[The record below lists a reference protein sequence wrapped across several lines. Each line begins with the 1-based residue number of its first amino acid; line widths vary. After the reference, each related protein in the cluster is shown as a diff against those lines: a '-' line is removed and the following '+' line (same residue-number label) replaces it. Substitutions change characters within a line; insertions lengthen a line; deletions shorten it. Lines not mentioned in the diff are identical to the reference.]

1 MGKGR
6 LLLASQSPRRR
17 ELLALLGL
25 PFETAAPDVD
35 EAPQAGESP
44 AALAVRLSQA
54 KAQVCARLART
65 DDADPAIVIACD
77 TIVARE
83 GQVLG
88 KPRDKDEATEMLRRL
103 RGRPHSVYTAVTLLE
118 KTTARVLTDVAET
131 QVIMRTYTDA
141 ELAAYVASGD
151 PMDKAGAY
159 AIQHPG
165 FHPASEVRG
174 CYANVMGLPLCHL
187 IRCLRDWET
196 EPQQDVPD
204 VCQSYTGHRC
214 AVYPSILGDR

>member
-1 MGKGR
+1 MVTAHAASEHR

-35 EAPQAGESP
+35 EAPRAGEAP
-44 AALAVRLSQA
+44 AALAARLSQV
-54 KAQVCARLART
+54 KAQACSNSHF
-65 DDADPAIVIACD
+65 IIIACD
-77 TIVARE
+77 TIVAHK

-88 KPRDKDEATEMLRRL
+88 KPRDKDEAVEMLRRL
-103 RGRPHSVYTAVTLLE
+103 RGRPHSVYTAVTLLKE
-118 KTTARVLTDVAET
+118 TNSSILTDVAET
-131 QVIMRTYTDA
+131 LVVMRAYTDS

-159 AIQHPG
+159 AIQHRG
-165 FHPASEVRG
+165 FAPASGIQG

-187 IRCLRDWET
+187 ARCLRRWKV
-196 EPQQDVPD
+196 EPQQDVPNA
-204 VCQSYTGHRC
+204 CQSHIGHRC
-214 AVYPSILGDR
+214 VVYPNILNNA